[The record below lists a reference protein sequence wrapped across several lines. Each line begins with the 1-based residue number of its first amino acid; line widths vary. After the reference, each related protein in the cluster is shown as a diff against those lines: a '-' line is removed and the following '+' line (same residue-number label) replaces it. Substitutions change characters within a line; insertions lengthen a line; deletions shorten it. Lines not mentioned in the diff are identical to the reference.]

1 MRIPFRAH
9 GKVAVRGGIQLR
21 SERDPGGLQPC
32 RRIEE
37 TPELADVLLHWRMRC
52 PYPQPGDWVFASPHR
67 RGKQPYWPWAL
78 FRVHLQP
85 ALKAAGIPG
94 QVGWHTL
101 RHTFGT
107 LMKANGED
115 IKTLQELL
123 RHANFKVTADTYTQA
138 VTRTKRAAQTK
149 SVRMILPPRA
159 AASDQ
164 T

>member
-1 MRIPFRAH
+1 MVSNQAQSVNVALLRRFRA
-9 GKVAVRGGIQLR
+9 
-21 SERDPGGLQPC
+21 
-32 RRIEE
+32 
-37 TPELADVLLHWRMRC
+37 
-52 PYPQPGDWVFASPHR
+52 
-67 RGKQPYWPWAL
+67 
-78 FRVHLQP
+78 HLQP
-85 ALKAAGIPG
+85 ALKAAGIPC

-115 IKTLQELL
+115 IKTIQDLL

-138 VTRTKRAAQTK
+138 VTPTKRAAQTK
-149 SVRMILPPRA
+149 LVRMILPRRT